1 MQFSFDPSRTHGHA
15 APVLGEH
22 TEVLLEQVLGLSQP
36 EILRL
41 RSEGV
46 IGDAISGGL

>member
-1 MQFSFDPSRTHGHA
+1 MQFSFDPSRTHDHA